1 MIRRESHDP
10 DILRYSEGIRM
21 ADNTLLSLIND
32 ILDLSKLEAGKM
44 EIIPAE
50 YDLVSIL
57 NDLVNM
63 IQVRT
68 EEKNLALKINIDSEI
83 PRRLYGDDLRIKQC
97 VINLLSNAVK
107 YTPKG
112 MITFTVG
119 YETCEDNDKQ
129 ILLKIS
135 VEDTGSGIKQEDID
149 KLFIAFKRLEE
160 KKNRNIEG
168 SGLGLSITQSLLALM
183 GSTLVVESE
192 YGKGSV
198 FSFAVR
204 QDVRGTDKVGAYE
217 EAFRIAMESKAGY
230 QRSFTAPHARLLV
243 VDDTPLNLSVFT
255 SLLKATKVR
264 IDTAENGNDALNLCE
279 KNSYDVIFLDHMMP
293 DMDGIETLHALK
305 ELKDSKNPDTPV
317 ICLTANAISGM
328 REMFLAE
335 GFTDYLA
342 KPIDFVRLEEML
354 LRYIPAGKI
363 AVEYVERREDGP
375 ALPDAL
381 FKIPELD
388 VNSGLAHCGDAE
400 SYLNTLKMYSEA
412 AGKNEGAIR
421 DYWKVRD
428 IKNLTIKLHAL
439 KSTSRVIG
447 AFGVGELAA
456 ELEKAGRLGRLGL
469 LGDDLERLLFSY
481 SDLAAKLKPVF
492 SPGGEE
498 EELSPISAE
507 ELHEIYKQLLQACSE
522 FDYDTVVSVMEELS
536 TRRIPDGEATRMDA
550 IRAAADDFDY
560 DVIPDIIRAGRKE

>member
-1 MIRRESHDP
+1 
-10 DILRYSEGIRM
+10 
-21 ADNTLLSLIND
+21 
-32 ILDLSKLEAGKM
+32 
-44 EIIPAE
+44 
-50 YDLVSIL
+50 
-57 NDLVNM
+57 
-63 IQVRT
+63 
-68 EEKNLALKINIDSEI
+68 
-83 PRRLYGDDLRIKQC
+83 
-97 VINLLSNAVK
+97 
-107 YTPKG
+107 

-119 YETCEDNDKQ
+119 YETCEDNDQQ

-135 VEDTGSGIKQEDID
+135 VGDTGSGIKQEDID

-168 SGLGLSITQSLLALM
+168 SGLGLSITQSLLSLM
-183 GSTLVVESE
+183 GSSLQVESE

-217 EAFRIAMESKAGY
+217 EAFRIAMESKGGY
-230 QRSFTAPHARLLV
+230 KRSFTAPHARLLV
-243 VDDTPLNLSVFT
+243 VDDTPLNLGVFT

-264 IDTAENGNDALNLCE
+264 IDTAENGNEALNLCE
-279 KNSYDVIFLDHMMP
+279 KNTYDVIFLDHMMP

-305 ELKDSKNPDTPV
+305 ALKDSKNPDTPV

-328 REMFLAE
+328 REMFISE

-342 KPIDFVRLEEML
+342 KPIDFVRLEQML
-354 LRYIPAGKI
+354 LKYIPEGKI
-363 AVEYVERREDGP
+363 AVEYVERREVGQV
-375 ALPDAL
+375 LPDAV
-381 FKIPELD
+381 FTIPELD

-412 AGKNEGAIR
+412 SGKNEEAIR
-421 DYWKVRD
+421 DFWKVRD

-481 SDLAAKLKPVF
+481 SELAAKLAPLF
-492 SPGGEE
+492 GPGGEE
-498 EELSPISAE
+498 EEQLSPISAE
-507 ELHEIYKQLLQACSE
+507 ELHEVYKQLLQACSD
-522 FDYDTVVSVMEELS
+522 FDYDTVVSTIEELS
-536 TRRIPDGEATRMDA
+536 HRRIPDDEVTRMDA